1 MSRFR
6 SKTCPV
12 CGGVGRF
19 HTYCSAACKQKAY
32 RQRVAKKRE
41 LLTQTV
47 CSALVEDM
55 GVGDAMQVFNE
66 LNQIP
71 FANHVGHV
79 DEAIRLI
86 INSYR
91 HKISELERIIN
102 HA

>member
-6 SKTCPV
+6 SKVCPV

-19 HTYCSAACKQKAY
+19 HTYCSPACKQKAY
-32 RQRVAKKRE
+32 RQRIAKKRE
-41 LLTQTV
+41 LLTQAV
-47 CSALVEDM
+47 CAALVEDM
-55 GVGDAMQVFNE
+55 GEDNAMMVFNE

-79 DEAIRLI
+79 GEAMGIV

-91 HKISELERIIN
+91 QKITELERRLN